1 MHALPG
7 RETVPYHLGWAGF
20 ALAYG
25 LSSWRRWELVAAL
38 AGYTAI
44 TGALIVASAAQ
55 GSIEWEET
63 TEIPLMLLLAALMVW
78 HVHRRQAALAHA
90 TSLAERDVRASRD
103 RERLMRLTSH
113 ELRTPLTIARGY
125 VELVQ
130 SRSVDPEDRQD
141 LEVVADELHRLSR
154 VSDRL
159 IRMIQLQ
166 DRPTPEMV
174 DVDAVLEQAVER
186 WQVVADRNWVV
197 EATAGAL
204 VGSSERLRTCVD
216 TLVENAL
223 RYTDTGDTIRLLA
236 SRRDDRVV
244 LAVLDSGVGLT
255 DEQIS
260 AINGGG
266 PTNRPDGGTDV
277 VGEEGGRAAD
287 PLAGTGL
294 GLGIVRQIA
303 LARGGLLRADRA
315 PDGGAALTVMV
326 PARPPADAAA
336 LGVPVVE
343 PGHLSTVPMEGTA
356 PAER

>member
-1 MHALPG
+1 MYALPG

-25 LSSWRRWELVAAL
+25 LSSWRRGELLAAL

-44 TGALIVASAAQ
+44 TGALLVASAVT
-55 GSIEWEET
+55 GTIEWEET

-78 HVHRRQAALAHA
+78 HVHRRQAALAQA
-90 TSLAERDVRASRD
+90 TALARRDVQASRD

-130 SRSVDPEDRQD
+130 GRSTDTEDQQD

-166 DRPTPEMV
+166 DQPTTETV
-174 DVDAVLEQAVER
+174 DVDAVLGQAVER
-186 WQVVADRNWVV
+186 WQVVAERNWVV
-197 EATAGAL
+197 EATAGA
-204 VGSSERLRTCVD
+204 VEGSSERLRTCVD

-223 RYTDTGDTIRLLA
+223 RYTANGDTVRLLA
-236 SRRDDRVV
+236 WRRDDRVV

-255 DEQIS
+255 DEQIG

-266 PTNRPDGGTDV
+266 PAEAP
-277 VGEEGGRAAD
+277 GEDADRGEKRRRHQPD

-303 LARGGLLRADRA
+303 RARGGSLHAEHA
-315 PDGGAALTVMV
+315 PDGGAAFFVVV
-326 PARPPADAAA
+326 PARPPGLAAP

-343 PGHLSTVPMEGTA
+343 PGHLSTVPTGGGLPTGG
-356 PAER
+356 